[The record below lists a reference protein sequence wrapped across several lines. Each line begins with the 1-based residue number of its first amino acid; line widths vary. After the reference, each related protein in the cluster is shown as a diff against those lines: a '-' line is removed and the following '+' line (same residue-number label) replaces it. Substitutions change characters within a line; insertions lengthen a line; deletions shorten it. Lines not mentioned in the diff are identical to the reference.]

1 MEHLVGQVA
10 LDAATQRL
18 AEGVLAGQRRALSKA
33 ITLVEN
39 TREDRRRQAGALV
52 SHLLPRSNT
61 AVRLGISGTPGVGKS
76 TFIEAFG
83 LYLIEQGLRVAVL
96 AIDPS
101 SKISGGSI
109 LGDKVRMEHLAR
121 HDRAFIRPSPSAGTL
136 GGVTRR
142 TRETMML
149 CEAAGFDV
157 ILIETVGVGQSETAV
172 ADMVD
177 FFMVL
182 LLPNAG
188 DEIQGI
194 KKGIIEVADL
204 LVINK
209 ADGDLRDAAKRAR
222 RHYANAVNLFRPKNP
237 HWKTPVLCASG
248 LAGEGI
254 DAVWRTAGEHRAV
267 LEQHGT
273 LQALRREQRRRWF
286 EQAVEENLRERF
298 RAHRGV
304 AAQAPT
310 LENAITEGRL
320 SPHYAAQY
328 LVDLFLK
335 NPEAG
340 GTQDI

>member
-1 MEHLVGQVA
+1 MEQTA
-10 LDAATQRL
+10 NPISLDTATQRL
-18 AEGVLAGQRRALSKA
+18 AEGVLAGRRRALSKA

-39 TREDRRRQAGALV
+39 TREDRRRQANQLV
-52 SHLLPRSNT
+52 SYLLPRSGT
-61 AVRLGISGTPGVGKS
+61 ATRIGISGTPGVGKS

-83 LYLIEQGLRVAVL
+83 LFLIERGLRVAVL
-96 AIDPS
+96 AVDPS

-109 LGDKVRMEHLAR
+109 LGDKVRMEQLAR
-121 HDRAFIRPSPSAGTL
+121 RNEAFIRPSPSAGTL

-177 FFMVL
+177 FFTVL

-209 ADGDLRDAAKRAR
+209 ADGEFRDAAKRAR

-237 HWKTPVLCASG
+237 HWKTPVVCASG
-248 LAGEGI
+248 LGGEGI
-254 DAVWRTAGEHRAV
+254 DTVWESAGKHRAL
-267 LEQHGT
+267 LEEHG
-273 LQALRREQRRRWF
+273 LFEKLRRQQRQRWFQQALEDS
-286 EQAVEENLRERF
+286 LLERF
-298 RAHRGV
+298 QAHPEV
-304 AAQAPT
+304 ARKLPE
-310 LENAITEGRL
+310 LRNAIGQGQM
-320 SPHYAAQY
+320 SPHHAAAN
-328 LVDLFLK
+328 LIGLFMGDPQQ
-335 NPEAG
+335 N
-340 GTQDI
+340 